1 LLTRSGTS
9 NAYLEERTV
18 AKRKLTKA
26 ERAEMEARHERMLA
40 NAQRLRE
47 LAEKAQARLDA
58 ERSRGRHTA

>member
-1 LLTRSGTS
+1 M
-9 NAYLEERTV
+9 

-47 LAEKAQARLDA
+47 LAEKEALAAQADANGAVTSRPLDA
-58 ERSRGRHTA
+58 VGEAGA